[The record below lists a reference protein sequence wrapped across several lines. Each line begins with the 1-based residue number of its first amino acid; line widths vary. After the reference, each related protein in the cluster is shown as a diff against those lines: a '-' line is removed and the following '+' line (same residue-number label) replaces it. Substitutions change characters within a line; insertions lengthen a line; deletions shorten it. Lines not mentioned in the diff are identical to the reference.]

1 MSDKSE
7 SVSAILTRVD
17 IFDNLTDVQ
26 YELVAFLCEPQW
38 PSKGTVLL
46 REQERSD
53 DLYVIVQGGVE
64 ILMDPTTIAVAR
76 QVKNVSE
83 RVLTELRSGQVFGEV
98 ALVDQGVRSATAR
111 VSRDNTYLLRIRRDR
126 LMSLCDTYPELG
138 YKIMKNLAAEL
149 ALKLRT
155 TGLTFREYQLT
166 LAQTNDRKRPP
177 AAGENAA

>member
-7 SVSAILTRVD
+7 SISAILTRVD

-26 YELVAFLCEPQW
+26 YELVAYLCEQQW
-38 PSKGTVLL
+38 PRKGVVLL

-64 ILMDPTTIAVAR
+64 ILMDPATIAVAK
-76 QVKNVSE
+76 QVRNVAE
-83 RVLTELRSGQVFGEV
+83 RVLTELRGGQVFGEI

-166 LAQTNDRKRPP
+166 LAETGEPKRPSD
-177 AAGENAA
+177 AGETA